1 MDTHGYIGC
10 DAYGAI
16 PMPPTHLY
24 NHEPEE
30 PDGPDPAR
38 DAVLFRTPRTD
49 RLNHN
54 LPVKR
59 GTDICMHVTA
69 NGRVY
74 YYLWYW
80 TTEEQGSGTCRLT
93 PATSVRQHVQ
103 TLGLKIALPGDPAD
117 EEGGESLLPPGFFP
131 AARPGPERDPPR

>member
-1 MDTHGYIGC
+1 MSPFCPQLPGT
-10 DAYGAI
+10 
-16 PMPPTHLY
+16 
-24 NHEPEE
+24 EE
-30 PDGPDPAR
+30 PDGSDGPDPAR

-74 YYLWYW
+74 YYLWNW

-93 PATSVRQHVQ
+93 PAISVRQHVR
-103 TLGLKIALPGDPAD
+103 TLGLKIASPGDPVD
-117 EEGGESLLPPGFFP
+117 EEG
-131 AARPGPERDPPR
+131 

>member
-1 MDTHGYIGC
+1 MTPRDY
-10 DAYGAI
+10 
-16 PMPPTHLY
+16 PMSPLRPRLPGT
-24 NHEPEE
+24 EE

-59 GTDICMHVTA
+59 GTDIFAHVTA
-69 NGRVY
+69 KGQVY

-80 TTEEQGSGTCRLT
+80 TTEGQGSGTCRLT
-93 PATSVRQHVQ
+93 PATSVRQHVR
-103 TLGLKIALPGDPAD
+103 TLGLKIALPGDLAD
-117 EEGGESLLPPGFFP
+117 EEDGGSPLPPGLFP
-131 AARPGPERDPPR
+131 AARPCLERDTPP